1 MMAGKIKLVKCS
13 NQIYDFELKY
23 LEIYIII
30 MATLLR
36 TAAAKSARIFV
47 NKSLLRQKIL
57 QPCCYISTSKKN
69 KDSLTTTSE
78 SPTFI
83 LSFHFRL
90 KDRPGRLS
98 FSYADLLAFLFS
110 VDKSIGSGCSWG
122 CQKSNFCRSW
132 LPLRPLS

>member
-1 MMAGKIKLVKCS
+1 MAGKIKLVKCS
-13 NQIYDFELKY
+13 NQIYDFEKKY
-23 LEIYIII
+23 VFIIIIFRVFIFRLLDPSSVLII

-78 SPTFI
+78 NENPENDNNKYI
-83 LSFHFRL
+83 LF
-90 KDRPGRLS
+90 LS
-98 FSYADLLAFLFS
+98 YLLNAY
-110 VDKSIGSGCSWG
+110 
-122 CQKSNFCRSW
+122 R
-132 LPLRPLS
+132 